1 MIYTGQLTYKEINFT
16 FAFDGTELRLIPPQ
30 EKRDKIENEWMRTSI
45 EKGMYILNIPIL
57 EERYLFGMCNE
68 TGQKII
74 FLTKKGSYIGGR
86 SSSLTVEVI
95 AYIMYKYDR
104 PSIDRISFFNPEINA
119 IHPVNQ
125 SFSVSHDADLKAFNQ
140 NGIISV
146 TTKDFA
152 STATESQS
160 FGVDNRD
167 VTAYFTVSRRTSF
180 EAGEAPL
187 SLNSSLIFEF
197 EATDDYEF
205 ILRLWRIAKDF
216 LTYLCYRR
224 DVYLPTVKLS
234 APCNGG
240 KHEEF
245 ATLHIVGESKSPSV
259 EDIKAERYIKQ
270 AIIAGHEG
278 EILADI
284 ASGELYLRHIPE
296 SYISGR
302 SKDAAKFVMIT
313 AAFEWEFRRNYPA
326 GVEKHEATKKAEDE
340 VESTLQELLSR
351 KECCGRV
358 KKIYKFL
365 NGLVRSNSLQSKIVQ
380 VGKDYSEIINL
391 FGDYLY
397 SLNNE
402 KLIYC
407 EMGERIN
414 IQRNNFAHGNLNKD
428 FIGLSLLD
436 LIFLEYIVYALQL
449 KHYNIDDSKIQT
461 AIKNLFHCKIL
472 LPGD

>member
-74 FLTKKGSYIGGR
+74 FLTKKGSHIGGR

-152 STATESQS
+152 STTTESQS

-167 VTAYFTVSRRTSF
+167 VTSYFTVSRRTSF

-197 EATDDYEF
+197 EATDDYE
-205 ILRLWRIAKDF
+205 LAYCKRLFDLF
-216 LTYLCYRR
+216 M
-224 DVYLPTVKLS
+224 LS
-234 APCNGG
+234 
-240 KHEEF
+240 
-245 ATLHIVGESKSPSV
+245 S
-259 EDIKAERYIKQ
+259 
-270 AIIAGHEG
+270 
-278 EILADI
+278 
-284 ASGELYLRHIPE
+284 
-296 SYISGR
+296 
-302 SKDAAKFVMIT
+302 
-313 AAFEWEFRRNYPA
+313 
-326 GVEKHEATKKAEDE
+326 
-340 VESTLQELLSR
+340 
-351 KECCGRV
+351 
-358 KKIYKFL
+358 
-365 NGLVRSNSLQSKIVQ
+365 
-380 VGKDYSEIINL
+380 
-391 FGDYLY
+391 
-397 SLNNE
+397 
-402 KLIYC
+402 
-407 EMGERIN
+407 
-414 IQRNNFAHGNLNKD
+414 
-428 FIGLSLLD
+428 
-436 LIFLEYIVYALQL
+436 
-449 KHYNIDDSKIQT
+449 
-461 AIKNLFHCKIL
+461 
-472 LPGD
+472 